1 MSRVLVVVL
10 LLLLPQLASAR
21 MYLCVDEATGEATF
35 TDKGCETSGTREE
48 IRVNKINPGAGEA
61 KKNYRARKV
70 WRNDADVRKT
80 GTEFNEERRAL
91 YERKATASTN

>member
-1 MSRVLVVVL
+1 MRRVLVVVL

-21 MYLCVDEATGEATF
+21 MYMCVDEATGNATF

-61 KKNYRARKV
+61 KRQYRGRKV
-70 WRNDADVRKT
+70 WRSDAEVRKS
-80 GTEFNEERRAL
+80 GTDYNAERRAL
-91 YERKATASTN
+91 YEREATASTH